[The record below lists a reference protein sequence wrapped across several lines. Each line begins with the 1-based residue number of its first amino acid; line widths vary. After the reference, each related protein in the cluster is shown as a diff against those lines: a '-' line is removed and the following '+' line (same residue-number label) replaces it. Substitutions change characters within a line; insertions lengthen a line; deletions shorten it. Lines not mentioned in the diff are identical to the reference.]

1 MSLLAGAV
9 LAVYVGVITFNIFGL
24 IAVPATR
31 SVCCV

>member
-9 LAVYVGVITFNIFGL
+9 LAVYVGVIAFNIFGL

>member
-9 LAVYVGVITFNIFGL
+9 LAVYVGVIAFNIFGL
-24 IAVPATR
+24 IVVHTTR